1 MIINSVK
8 TLRREFHK
16 SCQYCIRFVVVLYDA
31 LYYVIWFDAVTMAIA
46 GRKAENSSRREP
58 ILCASL
64 LHGQYIHIL
73 VICQILA
80 ELMCFEDVIINLM
93 GGQRQAK
100 CGMSKIACYIDYYK
114 VTSSI
119 R

>member
-1 MIINSVK
+1 MSYDSHMVYKLLPKLLLVK
-8 TLRREFHK
+8 EL
-16 SCQYCIRFVVVLYDA
+16 LYGMVR
-31 LYYVIWFDAVTMAIA
+31 L
-46 GRKAENSSRREP
+46 NSSRCEP

-64 LHGQYIHIL
+64 LHGKYIYTL

-80 ELMCFEDVIINLM
+80 ELMCFKDVIINLM

-114 VTSSI
+114 VTSSFGWLC
-119 R
+119 

>member
-1 MIINSVK
+1 M
-8 TLRREFHK
+8 
-16 SCQYCIRFVVVLYDA
+16 
-31 LYYVIWFDAVTMAIA
+31 
-46 GRKAENSSRREP
+46 AENSSRREP

-100 CGMSKIACYIDYYK
+100 CGMSKIACYIGYYK
-114 VTSSI
+114 VISSI
-119 R
+119 RLFLRNTSCGPLRCNCVVATNV